1 MLKRTLLSSAAAV
14 VLICGAPAAMAKSSH
29 DQKAKTGQEMS
40 QPQKAGQHESRD
52 LQSRPREAQKDKR
65 AGSSQASENKA
76 GQAANQSAK
85 APESQAKPSTT
96 GQATHEESSSPS
108 KNTGLSE
115 KPSRATSDSQKSPEK
130 ASKSSQSKQAQPD
143 SKAAQTPANRAA
155 QAPAIGTT
163 DKQTGEE
170 KSSSPNAQ
178 KNAVAPQN
186 NGTAS
191 NSAQPSNAE
200 SKKVEVQGANL
211 SPDQRTKVTRLSQ
224 SIVSRNDAPRI
235 GNPDFSVSIGTVIPA
250 HVHYVRVPETLVE
263 VYPQWRDD
271 DYFVVRDEIV
281 IVDHSRRIVAVI
293 PAGSERASSEAT
305 TVVDLSPAEIREVQ
319 TVLIEKGYLHGHAD
333 GEWGSRTRDALISFQ
348 RKEGVD
354 PTGRIDERTVQS
366 LGLSGKIKTS
376 SKQGGN
382 ENAGSQPENASNGAG
397 SQAKRN
403 ATPARESTGS
413 ASGNTNGTGKS
424 SDTAGRKASS
434 PNGTS
439 GQGTKNGAPPNAT
452 EQKGSVG
459 QTNDQGTTPKTE
471 KRRERYDN
479 GAK

>member
-115 KPSRATSDSQKSPEK
+115 KPSRATSDSQKRPEK
-130 ASKSSQSKQAQPD
+130 
-143 SKAAQTPANRAA
+143 
-155 QAPAIGTT
+155 
-163 DKQTGEE
+163 
-170 KSSSPNAQ
+170 
-178 KNAVAPQN
+178 
-186 NGTAS
+186 AS

-211 SPDQRTKVTRLSQ
+211 SSDQRTKVTRLSQ

-235 GNPDFSVSIGTVIPA
+235 GNPDFSVSIGTVIPS

-354 PTGRIDERTVQS
+354 
-366 LGLSGKIKTS
+366 
-376 SKQGGN
+376 
-382 ENAGSQPENASNGAG
+382 
-397 SQAKRN
+397 
-403 ATPARESTGS
+403 
-413 ASGNTNGTGKS
+413 
-424 SDTAGRKASS
+424 
-434 PNGTS
+434 
-439 GQGTKNGAPPNAT
+439 
-452 EQKGSVG
+452 
-459 QTNDQGTTPKTE
+459 
-471 KRRERYDN
+471 
-479 GAK
+479 